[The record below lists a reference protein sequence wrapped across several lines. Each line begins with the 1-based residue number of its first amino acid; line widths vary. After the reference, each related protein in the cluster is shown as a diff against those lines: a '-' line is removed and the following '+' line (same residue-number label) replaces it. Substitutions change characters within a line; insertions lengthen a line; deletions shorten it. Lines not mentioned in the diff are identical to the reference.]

1 MKHYPVNV
9 IISKIPAGGAPGKKR
24 IEIIKRFGI
33 EIKQFKSNAEFIE
46 ACNGI
51 KFRTIMVWMDKENGV
66 ILDRVGKFVTL
77 KLECLEFIADSHESC
92 EKVQKETSDINYS
105 KPKETS
111 NNLTE
116 TKKYKKER
124 TTK

>member
-9 IISKIPAGGAPGKKR
+9 IISKIPVGGAPGKKR
-24 IEIIKRFGI
+24 IEVIKRFGI